1 MISVDLNC
9 DLGESFGAY
18 TIGMDEA
25 VIPLITSAN
34 VACGYHAGDPL
45 VMATTVARCREAG
58 VHVGAHPGFPDL
70 MGFGR
75 RSMNVSPAE
84 AKAYIQYQLGALTA
98 FCRAAG
104 VPLRHVKPHGALYNM
119 AAKDEKLARAV
130 VEGVKATGV
139 AARVVKAGDNV
150 SACKGLLTYGVA
162 VKDGKLTGMVYQMNE
177 GNKVALRATGP
188 AKDGKMTLQ
197 QAATYAANFVLY
209 WLNPKPVE
217 GQKPAS

>member
-1 MISVDLNC
+1 MTQFHSTRMTVRSAFLAVSVAALLAGCGSMN
-9 DLGESFGAY
+9 LGGDAK
-18 TIGMDEA
+18 TEA
-25 VIPLITSAN
+25 AADAAPAQAQQTPN
-34 VACGYHAGDPL
+34 T
-45 VMATTVARCREAG
+45 MTVAAAERKSVLVCVVEDPKQNVEA
-58 VHVGAHPGFPDL
+58 L
-70 MGFGR
+70 
-75 RSMNVSPAE
+75 E
-84 AKAYIQYQLGALTA
+84 
-98 FCRAAG
+98 
-104 VPLRHVKPHGALYNM
+104 
-119 AAKDEKLARAV
+119 RAV

-139 AARVVKAGDNV
+139 TARVVMAGDNV

-209 WLNPKPVE
+209 WLNPKPAA